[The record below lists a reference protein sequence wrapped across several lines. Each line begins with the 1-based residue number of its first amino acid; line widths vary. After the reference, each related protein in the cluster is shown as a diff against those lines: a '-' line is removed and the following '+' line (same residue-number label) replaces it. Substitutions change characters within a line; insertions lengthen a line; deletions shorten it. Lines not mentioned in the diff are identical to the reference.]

1 MLKSQSKKPCCKC
14 AHHFSPHQH
23 SELNE
28 NTLRELLNIL
38 KSGAMPSVEGP
49 FPYQSG
55 IQTRKGT
62 ECNLEIPPLSSTKPP
77 PLHMGDPGDFIDYF
91 ETSYKAEADPSKE
104 IEDLFL
110 SDSSER
116 HDIVASPRPL
126 NEQTEA
132 STLLKNLHS
141 TISPFDELS
150 DKNSPLYTISN
161 EKDDPVIQHKLN
173 DCKKNTNDKPESHN
187 IIGNSDSME
196 NEIDMSDFIRQSVKH
211 SGSLA
216 FARFVMVTLK
226 TAFEKNDAVLDDI
239 NDDHKSKIKT
249 HLTENLIKENLQI
262 KPKLK
267 YISLL
272 VESHNKA
279 YNFKGLNL
287 EESNRI
293 RGILKQEILTL
304 SNHPNFLEIFMK
316 QSDFAKRYKR
326 CKKVPINLRRQV
338 ISETLNQYIEELVD
352 HSNLKGTI
360 KLSYK
365 PFLMLNNRSFGDR
378 KPIKGPIDNQDE
390 LFEIIEKKRKL

>member
-1 MLKSQSKKPCCKC
+1 LK
-14 AHHFSPHQH
+14 
-23 SELNE
+23 
-28 NTLRELLNIL
+28 
-38 KSGAMPSVEGP
+38 
-49 FPYQSG
+49 
-55 IQTRKGT
+55 
-62 ECNLEIPPLSSTKPP
+62 
-77 PLHMGDPGDFIDYF
+77 
-91 ETSYKAEADPSKE
+91 
-104 IEDLFL
+104 
-110 SDSSER
+110 
-116 HDIVASPRPL
+116 
-126 NEQTEA
+126 
-132 STLLKNLHS
+132 
-141 TISPFDELS
+141 
-150 DKNSPLYTISN
+150 
-161 EKDDPVIQHKLN
+161 
-173 DCKKNTNDKPESHN
+173 
-187 IIGNSDSME
+187 
-196 NEIDMSDFIRQSVKH
+196 
-211 SGSLA
+211 
-216 FARFVMVTLK
+216 
-226 TAFEKNDAVLDDI
+226 KNDAVLDDI